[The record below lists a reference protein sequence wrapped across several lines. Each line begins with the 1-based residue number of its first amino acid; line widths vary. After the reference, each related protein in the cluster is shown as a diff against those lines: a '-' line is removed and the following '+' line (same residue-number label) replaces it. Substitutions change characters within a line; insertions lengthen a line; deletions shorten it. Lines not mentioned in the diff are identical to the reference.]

1 MSIPGSR
8 GDTAKWVPDELG
20 LRGKDG
26 GGGGGGYS
34 YVDREKMEDWFKKQ
48 HNTVITR

>member
-26 GGGGGGYS
+26 GGGGGLQL
-34 YVDREKMEDWFKKQ
+34 DREKMKD
-48 HNTVITR
+48 